1 MYLRIDSLYRLKSVL
16 HRRRNET
23 RQTVVSAKQYARPTR
38 HLDEVNNKIASV
50 GDQSASHMTTVAS
63 VQTYISLSH
72 TTSYLL
78 TDHFSG
84 AACR

>member
-1 MYLRIDSLYRLKSVL
+1 MRCERCLK
-16 HRRRNET
+16 
-23 RQTVVSAKQYARPTR
+23 VVSAKQYARPTR
-38 HLDEVNNKIASV
+38 RLDEVNIKIASV

-84 AACR
+84 AGRAICRLCVCEQQLLN